1 MKDEFLEKLP
11 AALRT
16 ILIAFFHWWDDLFMQ
31 AVMNLLWSLS
41 WFTVILGP
49 PLTFGIHYVESQYV
63 RGENPGLRG
72 MWEGAR
78 KYFFKSWLWML
89 ANLFIILVL
98 TASIDAYQLIEAA
111 WAGIARALTLAIA
124 VVWILIQFYAV
135 PLLMVQEQNS
145 LRLAWRNGLM
155 MTLASP
161 GYLLVLLIFLAF
173 SGLISAIL
181 IFPTIL
187 GFTTLL
193 SLLANQAVRD
203 RLATFRK
210 ILADD
215 NAG

>member
-1 MKDEFLEKLP
+1 MSEDFFEKLP
-11 AALRT
+11 ASFRT
-16 ILIAFFHWWDDLFMQ
+16 IWTTSIHWWDDLFMQ

-41 WFTVILGP
+41 WFTVVLGP

-78 KYFFKSWLWML
+78 KYFVKSWLWML
-89 ANLFIILVL
+89 ANLFIIFVL
-98 TASIDAYQLIEAA
+98 IASLDAYQLIQAT
-111 WAGIARALTLAIA
+111 WAGIARAITAGIG
-124 VVWILIQFYAV
+124 VTWILIQFYAV

-155 MTLASP
+155 MILASP
-161 GYLLVLLIFLAF
+161 GYLFILLLFLAF
-173 SGLISAIL
+173 SGFMSAIL
-181 IFPTIL
+181 VFPTIL

-215 NAG
+215 DTV